1 MKISIIT
8 VCFNSENTIF
18 DTLESVQSQNYE
30 NIEHI
35 IVDGKSTDNT
45 LNIIKKFKHVS
56 KIISEEDNGIYDAMN
71 KGIKISN
78 GDIIGFLNSDDTFFD
93 EYSINTIIQ
102 PFFLYSNIDIIYGDL
117 NYIDFKKRVIRNWI
131 SDKYEKNNFLTG
143 WCPPHP
149 TFYAKK
155 KIYEKYGNF
164 NEKIG
169 NPADFELMYRMMY
182 KNKLKTYYINK
193 KLVNMKLGGISNKSV
208 KNIIKQ
214 NLSIINILKKNK
226 DFNLINFIIKKLI
239 ARLKQYKIKNSL

>member
-56 KIISEEDNGIYDAMN
+56 KIISEKDNGIYDAMN

-93 EYSINTIIQ
+93 EYSLNTIIQ
-102 PFFLYSNIDIIYGDL
+102 PFFLYSNP
-117 NYIDFKKRVIRNWI
+117 N
-131 SDKYEKNNFLTG
+131 
-143 WCPPHP
+143 
-149 TFYAKK
+149 
-155 KIYEKYGNF
+155 
-164 NEKIG
+164 
-169 NPADFELMYRMMY
+169 M
-182 KNKLKTYYINK
+182 
-193 KLVNMKLGGISNKSV
+193 LVSV
-208 KNIIKQ
+208 
-214 NLSIINILKKNK
+214 
-226 DFNLINFIIKKLI
+226 
-239 ARLKQYKIKNSL
+239 